1 MKSSPQKPIIINGK
15 AYDPNTGAAI
25 GQSKSRMGK
34 HGRLDVLDLRTPQSI
49 VRRPQ
54 NAISKRQAELS
65 DLDSSQLSDDEP
77 MVHKK
82 SSTQTLKHF
91 NAKLIAKSKEHI
103 GRIKAR
109 THISK
114 KTKPSVVKFKSEHL
128 DLDYADF
135 VLLNAV
141 WPPKFFAL
149 WQLSLI
155 RTIASPQTWLLITLP
170 ILLLQV
176 RVLQHVTTNE
186 ALQKGKQFFD
196 PANYATLAWSFGLA
210 LCLFLTGI
218 ILRSIISNTGIAL
231 RLRQID
237 KRTLHIKTALRSA
250 VSSLLRQALNYLIHL
265 CIICV
270 VTVLVMLVVYN
281 IFSSTNLWISVN
293 KYQLFVFIAIIWL
306 VLLILLYSKH
316 WLQVGLL
323 ARSSQSEHLQ
333 LQSLKLLGTAPLS
346 NFITGFLA
354 VGGILIGYFS
364 ILLIDWQMTEYFV
377 RNTGSPTILV
387 LVGVTVLTVAMLTTM
402 QYYQQNIWARQYYF
416 VASQSPNKD
425 SLLYMEKEKPASLAP
440 LYIAV
445 TLGTI
450 VVIIYIILVSWQA
463 ANIRGFLANWH
474 AEIPQQINFT
484 LPVKK

>member
-1 MKSSPQKPIIINGK
+1 MKSYPQKPIIINGK
-15 AYDPNTGAAI
+15 AYDPNTGEAI
-25 GQSKSRMGK
+25 GQSKSRTGK

-49 VRRPQ
+49 VQRPQ

-65 DLDSSQLSDDEP
+65 SLGNSQLSDEP
-77 MVHKK
+77 MPHKK
-82 SSTQTLKHF
+82 SPSQSLKHF

-103 GRIKAR
+103 GRIKAS
-109 THISK
+109 THKTK
-114 KTKPSVVKFKSEHL
+114 KAKPSVVKLKSEHL

-135 VLLNAV
+135 VLINAV

-149 WQLSLI
+149 WQLSLV

-170 ILLLQV
+170 VLLLQV

-196 PANYATLAWSFGLA
+196 PANYATLTWSVGVA
-210 LCLFLTGI
+210 LCLFITGI

-237 KRTLHIKTALRSA
+237 KRSLHIKAALRSA

-265 CIICV
+265 CIICLV
-270 VTVLVMLVVYN
+270 TVTVLFVIYN
-281 IFSSTNLWISVN
+281 IFNSTNLWISVN
-293 KYQLFVFIAIIWL
+293 KYQLLVFISIIWL
-306 VLLILLYSKH
+306 VVLILLYSKH

-346 NFITGFLA
+346 SFITGFLA
-354 VGGILIGYFS
+354 VSGIIIGYCS

-377 RNTGSPTILV
+377 HNTGSPTILV
-387 LVGVTVLTVAMLTTM
+387 LVGITILTVVVLTTM

-416 VASQSPNKD
+416 VASQAPNKD
-425 SLLYMEKEKPASLAP
+425 TLLYMEKEKPASLVP
-440 LYIAV
+440 LYIAIA
-445 TLGTI
+445 LGLI
-450 VVIIYIILVSWQA
+450 VVVIYMIVVSWQA

-474 AEIPQQINFT
+474 ATVPQQINFT